1 MDLLMYAVV
10 GFALGAVL
18 TRWWA
23 PFVVALV
30 VGLSYWLLGDAE
42 LPGMRVGLAEA
53 YAVEAALAT
62 CFGTGFRRMYDKFD
76 AGLSDDVEE
85 EAPGS

>member
-18 TRWWA
+18 VRWWA
-23 PFVVALV
+23 PFLVGLV

-76 AGLSDDVEE
+76 AALDAGAD
-85 EAPGS
+85 EAGQ